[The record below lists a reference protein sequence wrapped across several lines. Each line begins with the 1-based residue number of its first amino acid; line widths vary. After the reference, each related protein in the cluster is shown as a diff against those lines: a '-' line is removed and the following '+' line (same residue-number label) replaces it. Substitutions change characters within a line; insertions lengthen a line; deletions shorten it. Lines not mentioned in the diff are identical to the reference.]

1 MEHPCTNLSSFF
13 TALTDVYIPT
23 KDKDVK
29 FQTTGVVSWPSIQVD
44 HHFVCNVAVQCIFNN
59 KK

>member
-1 MEHPCTNLSSFF
+1 MTNNNSDARNEHK
-13 TALTDVYIPT
+13 D

-44 HHFVCNVAVQCIFNN
+44 HHFVCNVAVLINY
-59 KK
+59 